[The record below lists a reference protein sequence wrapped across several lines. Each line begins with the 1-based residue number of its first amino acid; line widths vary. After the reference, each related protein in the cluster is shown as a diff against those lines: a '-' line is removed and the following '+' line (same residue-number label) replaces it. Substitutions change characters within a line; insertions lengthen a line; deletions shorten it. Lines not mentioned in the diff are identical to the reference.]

1 MHAWVTALSE
11 IIAETEASGGGGSGG
26 GDGGGGGGGAGHGG
40 GGAIAGPVTS
50 VSGSGVVGPQQQQIR
65 RFMGALERAGL
76 CGPLGGP
83 AIPAVPGA
91 VWENPAFVDLL
102 AGAMLTKAASER
114 RHNAL
119 ATGASDSA
127 LRPLVK
133 SSTEVGRALG
143 QLMMSTTHERRWRSR
158 RRVQALVGLGDLALG
173 CPAGTCDNQRFLGWL
188 GQIVERVR
196 NIPRGR
202 CLLLPRWVVY
212 ENRWSSDGL
221 RGSSQR
227 ITRTP

>member
-1 MHAWVTALSE
+1 MTAPAAAPSPPSPAPAWSDRS
-11 IIAETEASGGGGSGG
+11 IRFG
-26 GDGGGGGGGAGHGG
+26 
-40 GGAIAGPVTS
+40 
-50 VSGSGVVGPQQQQIR
+50 VSWCARTRDSR
-65 RFMGALERAGL
+65 S
-76 CGPLGGP
+76 LGGP
-83 AIPAVPGA
+83 AIPSVPGA

-102 AGAMLTKAASER
+102 ADAMLTKAASER

-119 ATGASDSA
+119 ATGASDGA

-143 QLMMSTTHERRWRSR
+143 QLMMSTTHEETMALAQAR
-158 RRVQALVGLGDLALG
+158 QALVGLGDLALG

-202 CLLLPRWVVY
+202 CLLLPGGWY

-221 RGSSQR
+221 RGSSQG
-227 ITRTP
+227 